1 MRVLRSLIL
10 IGLGL
15 GLAAPAMAQGIG
27 VLQSAETMAK
37 GDLKLMVAP
46 LMVFGKDGADDEFGV
61 GARGGIGVTDRI
73 DVEAKFGFFDG
84 FTLVGADV
92 EYWLVRGADTKSN
105 LDASLGAGLH
115 KTFGSDNAYD
125 TMGLDLTPLV
135 SYHLSPKLEL
145 LGALD
150 ASFEKVSDVPE
161 GFDDSY
167 TRLNLVPGLEY
178 KLTESVDLEAEFG
191 LALNDDAASYVG
203 AGVAFYFHKK

>member
-1 MRVLRSLIL
+1 MKVLRSLTL

-27 VLQSAETMAK
+27 VLQSAETMAR
-37 GDLKLMVAP
+37 GDIKLMVAP
-46 LMVFGKDGADDEFGV
+46 LMVFGEDGADDEFGV
-61 GARGGIGVTDRI
+61 GARAGIGVTDRI
-73 DVEAKFGFFDG
+73 DVEARLGFFDS
-84 FTLVGADV
+84 FTFVGADA

-135 SYHLSPKLEL
+135 SYHVSPKLEL
-145 LGALD
+145 LGAFD
-150 ASFEKVSDVPE
+150 MSFEKISDVPE

-167 TRLNLVPGLEY
+167 TRMNLVPGIEY
-178 KLTESVDLEAEFG
+178 KLTDAVDFEAEFG
-191 LALNDDAASYVG
+191 LALNDDAANYVG
-203 AGVAFYFHKK
+203 VGLAYYIHRK